1 MNNIVFLNGQFLPA
15 NKAMVSLFDRGFT
28 YGDGV
33 FETMRSYNGKVFA
46 LDLHMERLTE
56 SAGRLVIP
64 FHPKRIYFKNSI
76 EKLLKLNTLNHEGA
90 YIRLT
95 ITRGVDYGRLIP
107 SQALKSTIAII
118 AKPLDAKIQQYQR
131 NGMRAVYLSNK
142 RSLPHIKSINLLSN
156 VLGLIEA
163 KKRKAQEG
171 IFTDGNKILE
181 GAITNIFISDGKSIK
196 TPPIEDG
203 ILPGITRRLLIELAR
218 KEGIEVAEISL
229 SKKDLKNCKEAFL
242 TNSIME
248 IVPLLKIDDKLVG
261 NGKIGLLTRRLQQ
274 SYKYMMLRQ
283 P

>member
-15 NKAMVSLFDRGFT
+15 NKAMISLFDRGFI

-56 SAGRLVIP
+56 SARKLEIS
-64 FHPKRIYFKNSI
+64 FHPKNIYFKNSI
-76 EKLLKLNTLNHEGA
+76 EKLLKLNKLNQKDA

-107 SQALKSTIAII
+107 SQALKPTITII
-118 AKPLDAKIQQYQR
+118 AKPLDAKIQQYQH
-131 NGMRAVYLSNK
+131 NGIRAVFLSNK

-156 VLGLIEA
+156 VMGLIEA

-218 KEGIEVAEISL
+218 KEGIKVAEISL
-229 SKKDLKNCKEAFL
+229 SKKDLNNCKEAFL
-242 TNSIME
+242 TNSVME
-248 IVPLLKIDDKLVG
+248 IVPLLKIDDNLVG

-274 SYKYMMLRQ
+274 SYKYMML
-283 P
+283 